1 MGDQTGQMTVKF
13 GIIQLAA
20 HKGQPGR
27 GGERRRGQF
36 NLEIH
41 EFCGYLSGF
50 T

>member
-1 MGDQTGQMTVKF
+1 MGDQAGQVPVEF
-13 GIIQLAA
+13 GIIQLLA

-27 GGERRRGQF
+27 GGERRGGQF

-41 EFCGYLSGF
+41 EFGGYISGF